1 MHPSPCLIMHG
12 LAGAMDDD
20 SEASGDWVMYQP
32 PSKGKAA
39 HAAEAAGGSL
49 PAKRGKKAKK
59 GEAAFASAEDFTD
72 VIERNLAAAERDG
85 PGAAP
90 ALAAQGPE
98 LADLA
103 DRTPAA
109 RRKQARAKH
118 QRSGTG
124 GSMPGQGPG
133 VRKAGKGS
141 GQGKREARKVKGR
154 PG

>member
-1 MHPSPCLIMHG
+1 
-12 LAGAMDDD
+12 MDDD
-20 SEASGDWVMYQP
+20 SEASGDWVMYK
-32 PSKGKAA
+32 PSDKGKTTQ
-39 HAAEAAGGSL
+39 AAEPAGGGL

-59 GEAAFASAEDFTD
+59 REAAFASAEDFAD

-90 ALAAQGPE
+90 PPAAQGPE

-109 RRKQARAKH
+109 RRKQARAK

-124 GSMPGQGPG
+124 GSMSGQGPG
-133 VRKAGKGS
+133 VQKSGKVKGAKR
-141 GQGKREARKVKGR
+141 GKREPRKVKRR